1 MPLPTA
7 YHRPATLNQA
17 LALLAEPKRVPL
29 AGGTVLNADREPSDI
44 EVVDLQALG
53 LDQISAAGDS
63 LRIGSTVTLD
73 ELARHEAVPAWLAE
87 IARAEAA
94 STLRTLATVGGL
106 AASRWGDSVLLAAL
120 LASDATVELAGPAGT
135 APADALETPLAALL
149 EDGVPAG
156 ALIVSFTF
164 DISGDCAT
172 AATGRTP
179 ADVPIVAAVAR
190 SLSSPEAAATIRLAL
205 SGVAAVPRL
214 VDPEDPTAGLE
225 PLGDFRGSSGYR
237 LQLASVLSR
246 RVLGG
251 LT

>member
-7 YHRPATLNQA
+7 YHRPPTLDEA

-29 AGGTVLNADREPSDI
+29 AGGTVLNADRQPADI

-53 LDQISAAGDS
+53 LGQISVDGSS

-73 ELARHEAVPAWLAE
+73 ALARHEAVPDWLAG

-106 AASRWGDSVLLAAL
+106 AASRWADSVLLAAL
-120 LASDATVELAGPAGT
+120 LASGCTVELAGPAGT
-135 APADALETPLAALL
+135 APADALEIPLAALL

-156 ALIVSFTF
+156 AIVVSLTL
-164 DISGDCAT
+164 DVSGVCAI

-190 SLSSPEAAATIRLAL
+190 SLSTPEGATTVRLAL
-205 SGVAAVPRL
+205 SGVATVPRL
-214 VDPEDPTAGLE
+214 VDPADPAAGLG
-225 PLGDFRGSSGYR
+225 PAGDFRGSSAYR
-237 LQLASVLSR
+237 LHLASVLGSR
-246 RVLGG
+246 ALRKLS
-251 LT
+251 